1 MQNSVSKAML
11 TICACKKHMHLTR
24 LCKSLCMACRSS
36 LGSSAGH
43 EGQTAEE
50 NLQGL
55 GLGPGRGVERSRAS
69 WRNLPGSGTALL
81 HGTGV
86 QLVSLVHV
94 GRTTRAV
101 VDTCGEATS
110 TVLQRHDM
118 RLVSLAQFGSQAHP
132 LAFLLRG
139 EVVAIA
145 MAATIPEMHAARG
158 RAVVVVTGCPIIAW
172 PGRMG

>member
-1 MQNSVSKAML
+1 MHNSVSKAML
-11 TICACKKHMHLTR
+11 TICACKKHMHLRR
-24 LCKSLCMACRSS
+24 LCKSLCMACGSS

-69 WRNLPGSGTALL
+69 WRNLPGSGAALL
-81 HGTGV
+81 HGTRV
-86 QLVSLVHV
+86 QPVHV

-101 VDTCGEATS
+101 VDTSREATS
-110 TVLQRHDM
+110 TVLQRQDM

-145 MAATIPEMHAARG
+145 MAATIPEMDAVRG

-172 PGRMG
+172 PDRMG